1 MKINEAIKCPDFP
14 CTDTDRNAYIV
25 PDRDVD
31 IDKVK
36 IVMITEAPPNDLS
49 DYFYADGEP
58 FYLQTTLQ
66 AFRDAGTDVDS
77 MKDIL
82 DMGVYITTAIKCGK
96 TGYSIANDTTKNCSK
111 LLEQE
116 MALFTNA
123 RVIMLMGDVAK
134 RGLNYIARRRGE
146 SRVIPS
152 GSTYK
157 IRTQAFF
164 YRTSRVFPSYL
175 QAGPSFFIE
184 KSKRRMIAEDI
195 HTALSLITP

>member
-123 RVIMLMGDVAK
+123 RVIMLMGDVAIK
-134 RGLNYIARRRGE
+134 MMNNIWKKQTGK
-146 SRVIPS
+146 RVIPA

-157 IRTQAFF
+157 IRGQEYFL
-164 YRTSRVFPSYL
+164 RGIRVFPSYTP
-175 QAGPSFFIE
+175 AGKNFLIE
-184 KSKRRMIAEDI
+184 KSKRRMVAEDI
-195 HTALSLITP
+195 RLALELT